1 MCALCRFSY
10 SRRALVIHC
19 LFAWARSIPERTE
32 GRNDADVPQ
41 NQAIW
46 DIGSSQSEFRK
57 PALESVLRRAFDE
70 FDFSVLRIL
79 S

>member
-41 NQAIW
+41 NQGIW
-46 DIGSSQSEFRK
+46 GSAACNQSSGNLLSSQY
-57 PALESVLRRAFDE
+57 FDARLTNST
-70 FDFSVLRIL
+70 SVLRIL